1 MLTRIYNLVMFIFF
15 IFLAHASQA
24 QAGRDIYINY
34 CSACHG
40 QKLEGG
46 RAPSLLDSK
55 WKYGHSKKAIL
66 KTISEG
72 IPGTEM
78 MPWKNMLTPQQIEL
92 VTEYL
97 LELKKKKAK

>member
-1 MLTRIYNLVMFIFF
+1 MLTRIRYSLTFIFF
-15 IFLAHASQA
+15 IFLTLTSQA
-24 QAGRDIYINY
+24 QSGRDIYINY

-46 RAPSLLDSK
+46 RAPSLLDGK
-55 WKYGHSKKAIL
+55 WKQGHSKKAVS

-72 IPGTEM
+72 VPGTDM

-92 VTEYL
+92 VTVYL
-97 LELKKKKAK
+97 LELRRKKAK